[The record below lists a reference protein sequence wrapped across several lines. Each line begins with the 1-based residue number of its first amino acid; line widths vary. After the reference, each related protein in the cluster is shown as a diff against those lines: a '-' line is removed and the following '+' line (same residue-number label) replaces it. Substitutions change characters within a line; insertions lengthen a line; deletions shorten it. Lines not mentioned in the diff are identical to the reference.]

1 MRYQCLVLD
10 HDDTVVNSTA
20 TINYPAF
27 VQTLQK
33 LRPDVHMTL
42 DDFFSY
48 SFEPGFGALCS
59 DILGFS
65 DAEMDIQYQTW
76 LDYVRTHVPDT
87 FPGMRDLLQRF
98 HAAGGHICVVSH
110 SVPENILRDYRAHDL
125 PTPERIYGWDSD
137 PERRKP
143 APWPIYQIER
153 ELGLRPEQLVVI
165 DDLKPGKDMADRAG
179 VDFIAAGWTHTV
191 PHIIETMQRICPH
204 YCRTVAELAALLL
217 VCILLGGM
225 AYFTVSVL
233 HLITQLAVNSACDL
247 MQLKIN
253 AAVTAATA
261 PGQGDYYT
269 YRTDADGTIT
279 AVSIDTEHVGQVSS
293 LVLEHMMDGDDG
305 QVELDIPLETLFGV
319 NFLPGLKLPLPV
331 RILVLTT
338 SDVNYHNELMSAAIN
353 QSKYQLYLNV
363 KMDLDILVPWEH
375 QTETVGTNVLL
386 AETVIVGKVP
396 QTYVE
401 VE

>member
-27 VQTLQK
+27 VQTLQT

-76 LDYVRTHVPDT
+76 LDYERTHVPDT
-87 FPGMRDLLQRF
+87 FPGMRDLLHRF
-98 HAAGGHICVVSH
+98 RAAGGHICVVSH

-217 VCILLGGM
+217 
-225 AYFTVSVL
+225 
-233 HLITQLAVNSACDL
+233 DE
-247 MQLKIN
+247 
-253 AAVTAATA
+253 
-261 PGQGDYYT
+261 
-269 YRTDADGTIT
+269 
-279 AVSIDTEHVGQVSS
+279 TE
-293 LVLEHMMDGDDG
+293 
-305 QVELDIPLETLFGV
+305 
-319 NFLPGLKLPLPV
+319 
-331 RILVLTT
+331 
-338 SDVNYHNELMSAAIN
+338 A
-353 QSKYQLYLNV
+353 
-363 KMDLDILVPWEH
+363 
-375 QTETVGTNVLL
+375 
-386 AETVIVGKVP
+386 
-396 QTYVE
+396 
-401 VE
+401 

>member
-1 MRYQCLVLD
+1 MRYKCLVLD

-153 ELGLRPEQLVVI
+153 ELSLRPEQLVVI

-217 VCILLGGM
+217 
-225 AYFTVSVL
+225 
-233 HLITQLAVNSACDL
+233 D
-247 MQLKIN
+247 
-253 AAVTAATA
+253 
-261 PGQGDYYT
+261 
-269 YRTDADGTIT
+269 
-279 AVSIDTEHVGQVSS
+279 
-293 LVLEHMMDGDDG
+293 
-305 QVELDIPLETLFGV
+305 ETG
-319 NFLPGLKLPLPV
+319 KEYPLPEGTQSGTPFRLKGKGIPELNGRGRGDQYV
-331 RILVLTT
+331 TVYIETPRNLNREQKEALKKFAESVG
-338 SDVNYHNELMSAAIN
+338 DNNYEER
-353 QSKYQLYLNV
+353 K
-363 KMDLDILVPWEH
+363 KFF
-375 QTETVGTNVLL
+375 
-386 AETVIVGKVP
+386 KKFKK
-396 QTYVE
+396 
-401 VE
+401 

>member
-1 MRYQCLVLD
+1 M
-10 HDDTVVNSTA
+10 S
-20 TINYPAF
+20 
-27 VQTLQK
+27 
-33 LRPDVHMTL
+33 
-42 DDFFSY
+42 
-48 SFEPGFGALCS
+48 
-59 DILGFS
+59 GFS
-65 DAEMDIQYQTW
+65 FSKLKKAK
-76 LDYVRTHVPDT
+76 PS
-87 FPGMRDLLQRF
+87 MR
-98 HAAGGHICVVSH
+98 
-110 SVPENILRDYRAHDL
+110 
-125 PTPERIYGWDSD
+125 
-137 PERRKP
+137 RRLFLYMG
-143 APWPIYQIER
+143 A
-153 ELGLRPEQLVVI
+153 
-165 DDLKPGKDMADRAG
+165 
-179 VDFIAAGWTHTV
+179 
-191 PHIIETMQRICPH
+191 
-204 YCRTVAELAALLL
+204 LAALLL

-253 AAVTAATA
+253 AAVTAQV
-261 PGQGDYYT
+261 QGDYYT

>member
-1 MRYQCLVLD
+1 MICAPRRWR
-10 HDDTVVNSTA
+10 
-20 TINYPAF
+20 PAARRRP
-27 VQTLQK
+27 
-33 LRPDVHMTL
+33 LRP
-42 DDFFSY
+42 
-48 SFEPGFGALCS
+48 
-59 DILGFS
+59 
-65 DAEMDIQYQTW
+65 
-76 LDYVRTHVPDT
+76 
-87 FPGMRDLLQRF
+87 
-98 HAAGGHICVVSH
+98 
-110 SVPENILRDYRAHDL
+110 N
-125 PTPERIYGWDSD
+125 
-137 PERRKP
+137 RK
-143 APWPIYQIER
+143 
-153 ELGLRPEQLVVI
+153 
-165 DDLKPGKDMADRAG
+165 
-179 VDFIAAGWTHTV
+179 
-191 PHIIETMQRICPH
+191 
-204 YCRTVAELAALLL
+204 LAALLL

-261 PGQGDYYT
+261 QVQGDYYT

-375 QTETVGTNVLL
+375 QTETVGVDNMDVREEILTLRRQLEHANFLYYVKDAPEISDFEYDALMRRL
-386 AETVIVGKVP
+386 EELEAAHPEYASPDSPTQHVGGYALNTFARVRH
-396 QTYVE
+396 THGHRAHAGA
-401 VE
+401 

>member
-42 DDFFSY
+42 DDFFAY

-110 SVPENILRDYRAHDL
+110 SVPENILRDYRAHGL

-179 VDFIAAGWTHTV
+179 VDFIAAGWTHTL

-204 YCRTVAELAALLL
+204 YCRTVAELEALLL
-217 VCILLGGM
+217 
-225 AYFTVSVL
+225 
-233 HLITQLAVNSACDL
+233 DE
-247 MQLKIN
+247 
-253 AAVTAATA
+253 
-261 PGQGDYYT
+261 
-269 YRTDADGTIT
+269 
-279 AVSIDTEHVGQVSS
+279 TE
-293 LVLEHMMDGDDG
+293 
-305 QVELDIPLETLFGV
+305 
-319 NFLPGLKLPLPV
+319 
-331 RILVLTT
+331 
-338 SDVNYHNELMSAAIN
+338 A
-353 QSKYQLYLNV
+353 
-363 KMDLDILVPWEH
+363 
-375 QTETVGTNVLL
+375 
-386 AETVIVGKVP
+386 
-396 QTYVE
+396 
-401 VE
+401 

>member
-1 MRYQCLVLD
+1 MIPFNIPPYVKESSDYIAQAIANRKICGDGPFTKRCNQQLEE
-10 HDDTVVNSTA
+10 
-20 TINYPAF
+20 
-27 VQTLQK
+27 
-33 LRPDVHMTL
+33 MT
-42 DDFFSY
+42 
-48 SFEPGFGALCS
+48 GACK
-59 DILGFS
+59 
-65 DAEMDIQYQTW
+65 A
-76 LDYVRTHVPDT
+76 
-87 FPGMRDLLQRF
+87 LLTTSGTS
-98 HAAGGHICVVSH
+98 A
-110 SVPENILRDYRAHDL
+110 
-125 PTPERIYGWDSD
+125 
-137 PERRKP
+137 
-143 APWPIYQIER
+143 
-153 ELGLRPEQLVVI
+153 
-165 DDLKPGKDMADRAG
+165 M
-179 VDFIAAGWTHTV
+179 
-191 PHIIETMQRICPH
+191 
-204 YCRTVAELAALLL
+204 ELAALLL
-217 VCILLGGM
+217 VLVLLGSM

-253 AAVTAATA
+253 AAVTAAQA
-261 PGQGDYYT
+261 QVQGDYYT

-338 SDVNYHNELMSAAIN
+338 SDVSYHNELVSAAIN

>member
-1 MRYQCLVLD
+1 MICASRRWR
-10 HDDTVVNSTA
+10 
-20 TINYPAF
+20 PAACRRRS
-27 VQTLQK
+27 
-33 LRPDVHMTL
+33 LRP
-42 DDFFSY
+42 
-48 SFEPGFGALCS
+48 
-59 DILGFS
+59 
-65 DAEMDIQYQTW
+65 
-76 LDYVRTHVPDT
+76 
-87 FPGMRDLLQRF
+87 
-98 HAAGGHICVVSH
+98 
-110 SVPENILRDYRAHDL
+110 N
-125 PTPERIYGWDSD
+125 
-137 PERRKP
+137 RK
-143 APWPIYQIER
+143 A
-153 ELGLRPEQLVVI
+153 
-165 DDLKPGKDMADRAG
+165 
-179 VDFIAAGWTHTV
+179 
-191 PHIIETMQRICPH
+191 
-204 YCRTVAELAALLL
+204 AALLL
-217 VCILLGGM
+217 VLVLLGGM

-253 AAVTAATA
+253 AAVSAATA
-261 PGQGDYYT
+261 QVQGDYYT
-269 YRTDADGTIT
+269 YRTEADGTIA

-338 SDVNYHNELMSAAIN
+338 SDVSYHNELMSAEIN

-375 QTETVGTNVLL
+375 QAETVGTNVLL